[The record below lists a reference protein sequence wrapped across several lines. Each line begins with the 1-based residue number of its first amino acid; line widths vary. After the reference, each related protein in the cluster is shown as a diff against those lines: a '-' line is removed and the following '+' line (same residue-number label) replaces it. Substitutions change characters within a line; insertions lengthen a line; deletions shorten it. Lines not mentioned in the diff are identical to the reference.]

1 MARNGY
7 REGIGVVGGKVEIDL
22 INTLYPTLLCLT
34 TSLSCLNGAVS
45 VFVWSMIELRFAQAT
60 GVCLS
65 HWVLCEH
72 CHSAVGRRANL

>member
-45 VFVWSMIELRFAQAT
+45 VLLCCASNWSMPVIPDSL
-60 GVCLS
+60 
-65 HWVLCEH
+65 
-72 CHSAVGRRANL
+72 